1 MRKREVEGRRGREG
15 EREKQR
21 DKDVEGEREKQR
33 ERDVELERERE
44 TKGEVESL
52 EKERH
57 RKLWRQNMLTA
68 VKRCQISEGQSVH

>member
-33 ERDVELERERE
+33 ERNVELERE

-52 EKERH
+52 ERERH